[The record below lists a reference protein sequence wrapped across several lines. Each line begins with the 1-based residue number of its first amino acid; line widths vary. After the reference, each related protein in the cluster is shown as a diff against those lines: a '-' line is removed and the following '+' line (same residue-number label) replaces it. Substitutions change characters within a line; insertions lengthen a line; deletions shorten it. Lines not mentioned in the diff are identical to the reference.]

1 MTVITVEVLEAA
13 KKSVEAGLTCGV
25 VSIEG
30 ALKIDEEAI
39 QWLKE
44 NHYQVKVAESF
55 GPTGICAMIY
65 PASAE

>member
-13 KKSVEAGLTCGV
+13 KKSIEGGLTCGS

-30 ALKIDEEAI
+30 ALSITVEAVE
-39 QWLKE
+39 WLKE

-65 PASAE
+65 PAE

>member
-13 KKSVEAGLTCGV
+13 KKSVEGGLTCGV

-30 ALKIDEEAI
+30 KLTIDCEAI
-39 QWLKE
+39 QWLKD

-65 PASAE
+65 PAE

>member
-1 MTVITVEVLEAA
+1 MTEISVQVLEAA
-13 KKSVEAGLTCGV
+13 KKSFEGGLTCGS

-30 ALKIDEEAI
+30 ALLITVEAVE
-39 QWLKE
+39 WLKE

-65 PASAE
+65 PA